1 LVIVEYRMAVL
12 SPSVLPLARMI
23 VVIALLVMAACG
35 NGVASSSQASSDGH
49 DSPSPSEN
57 PTASAPP
64 LTLYVSN
71 QSFEDA
77 TVWITISIDGEVVVD
92 QNFAVKDQ
100 HNWITFEPAVEPGDH
115 TLTASSDTGAELS
128 VEFTTRA
135 REPRWAVVAYW
146 WYPDDIP
153 RSFTFDIHDE
163 PIAFQ

>member
-1 LVIVEYRMAVL
+1 MVEYRMTVL

-23 VVIALLVMAACG
+23 VVVALLAMVACG
-35 NGVASSSQASSDGH
+35 NGVTSSSEAALDDQ
-49 DSPSPSEN
+49 DSPSASEN
-57 PTASAPP
+57 PTQSAPP

-77 TVWITISIDGEVVVD
+77 TVWITISIDGDVVVD

-100 HNWITFEPAVEPGDH
+100 HNWITFQPAVEPGDH
-115 TLTASSDTGAELS
+115 TLTASSDTGAELR

-135 REPRWAVVAYW
+135 GEPRWAVVDYW
-146 WYPDDIP
+146 WYPDDVP